1 MFRLSLHTVR
11 FRWRAFA
18 ATFVAMF
25 LAGAIMTAA
34 GAMMETGLRAVL
46 PAQRLDAAPIL
57 VAGNGEYEEAGSP
70 VAHLSERVRVDASL
84 ADKVRS
90 LPGVEKAVVDQ
101 SFAATALK
109 GDRPVGKAEKS
120 FGHGWDSAA
129 LMPYKLTEGKAPAAP
144 GQVVLDSGIA
154 READA
159 KTGDTIGVSLQGHT
173 QQFTVT
179 GVAEPSAEAVESSL
193 FFSTAD
199 AEKFAPAAGKA
210 DSIGLLTEP
219 GTDLNALEQQVD
231 RAIAGSG
238 AITLT
243 GDERGKAEYGDVDMT
258 DLIVIASLLG
268 ALALMVGILGVAST
282 LSLSFQ
288 QRHKEMALLRAI
300 GSTPRQLRRM
310 IVGETVTI
318 SVLAT
323 ALAAFP
329 GLAAGKWL
337 FDQLTA
343 TGIAPEGFVFYR
355 GWLPTAIAV
364 VVALFA
370 SGIAAIVA
378 GRRSTLTKPAEALAD
393 DGGAKF
399 RLGKVRPIIA
409 VICFLLCAQLWYVAL
424 NLVTGPLIA
433 SPATFAS
440 IFFAIGLAL
449 LGPVIA
455 KGLTAVLSPLLRAV
469 SGLSGYLAALNTR
482 ARAVRMAAIVTP
494 IMLLTGIATAN
505 LYLISTESSVK
516 SVYTENLAS
525 DAVLRGGADGL
536 APGALEKVRA
546 LPEVG
551 AASEFV
557 ASTGFIESPKD
568 PWGNKDL
575 EGWQFLGYTPEAAAK
590 VGAADEV
597 EGSLAAMKGN
607 SVAIAEAFS
616 KELKAG
622 VGDSITLRF
631 GDGATEKLKIVALVK
646 AKPSFET
653 IMMPAATLA
662 QHTRSPLPSHIV
674 VAPKGGADDT
684 QLAAAL
690 GTVAEQLPGTEVV
703 DRDRLTDAFAHHLGA
718 QALVSYLMIGTL
730 LGYITISVMNT
741 LWLAIRGRTREFGL
755 QRLTGATRAQVLRMM
770 AFEGGMTAGIGIFL
784 GTLVAP
790 MTLIPFSLARA
801 DSLTPTG
808 PIWMYLATVGFA
820 GLLTIGATL
829 VPTWQALKVRPM
841 EAALPA

>member
-1 MFRLSLHTVR
+1 MFKLSLRTVR
-11 FRWRAFA
+11 FRWRGLA

-46 PAQRLDAAPIL
+46 PAQRLDAAPVL

-84 ADKVRS
+84 AGKLQS
-90 LPGVEKAVVDQ
+90 LPGVEKAVADR
-101 SFAATALK
+101 SFAAAALK
-109 GDRPVGKAEKS
+109 GGKPVGEEEKS

-129 LMPYKLTEGKAPAAP
+129 LMPYELTDGKAPTAA
-144 GQVVLDSGIA
+144 GEVVLDSDVA
-154 READA
+154 KEAGVKA
-159 KTGDTIGVSLQGHT
+159 GGTIDVALRGQT
-173 QQFTVT
+173 QKFTVT
-179 GVAEPSAEAVESSL
+179 GVARPTTEAVESSL
-193 FFSTAD
+193 FFSAAD
-199 AEKFAPAAGKA
+199 AEKFAPAPGKA
-210 DSIGLLTEP
+210 DAIGLLTKP
-219 GTDLNALEQQVD
+219 GTDLTALEQQVD
-231 RAIAGSG
+231 KAIAGSG
-238 AITLT
+238 AVTLT
-243 GDERGKAEYGDVDMT
+243 GDERGKAEYADVDMT
-258 DLIVIASLLG
+258 DLIVIAALLG

-300 GSTPRQLRRM
+300 GSTPKQLRRM
-310 IVGETVTI
+310 IVGETISI

-329 GLAAGKWL
+329 GLLAGKWL

-355 GWLPTAIAV
+355 GWLPTAVAM
-364 VVALFA
+364 VVALIA
-370 SGIAAIVA
+370 SGVAAIVA
-378 GRRSTLTKPAEALAD
+378 GRRSTLTKPAEALAEEAGD
-393 DGGAKF
+393 TY

-409 VICFLLCAQLWYVAL
+409 IICFLLCGNLWFVAL
-424 NLVTGPLIA
+424 NVVTGPLIA
-433 SPATFAS
+433 SPSTFAS
-440 IFFAIGLAL
+440 IFFAVGLAL
-449 LGPVIA
+449 LGPTIA
-455 KGLTAVLSPLLRAV
+455 KGLTAVLSPLLRAI

-482 ARAVRMAAIVTP
+482 ARAVRMAAVITP
-494 IMLLTGIATAN
+494 VMLLTGIATAN

-525 DAVLRGGADGL
+525 DAVLRGGPDGL
-536 APGALEKVRA
+536 TPGALEKVRA

-575 EGWQFLGYTPEAAAK
+575 EGWQLLGYTPDAAAR
-590 VGAADEV
+590 VGAAEEV
-597 EGSLAAMKGN
+597 EGRLSDLKGN
-607 SVAIAEAFS
+607 SVAIAEKFS

-622 VGDSITLRF
+622 VGDTLTVRF
-631 GDGATEKLKIVALVK
+631 GDGGTEKLNIVALVK

-653 IMMPAATLA
+653 IMMSADTLA
-662 QHTRSPLPSHIV
+662 RHTRGSLPSHIV
-674 VAPKGGADDT
+674 VAPKAGTDDT
-684 QLAAAL
+684 RLAAAL
-690 GTVAEQLPGTEVV
+690 GTVSKGLAGTEVV

-755 QRLTGATRAQVLRMM
+755 QRLTGATRVQVMRMM
-770 AFEGGMTAGIGIFL
+770 AFEGGMTAGIGVFL

-808 PIWMYLATVGFA
+808 PIWMYLATIGFA
-820 GLLTIGATL
+820 SLLTIGATL